1 MAAPALVRVVEREA
15 RVFRHLWRGSVFSSV
30 VTPLLFLAAMGLGLG
45 GLVDERSGAVDG
57 VDYLVFV
64 TPGLL
69 AASAMQTAAGES
81 LWPVMAGTKWMRF
94 FHGMVATPVA
104 PADVY
109 GGFVVW
115 QALRVALAASL
126 FLVVAVP
133 LGGVTSWW
141 APLAVGAA
149 TLTGAAFAAPLAA
162 FAVGRESDQS
172 FALIMRLAI
181 VPLFL
186 FSGTFF
192 PVDQLPDALEPLAW
206 ISPLWHGVEL
216 TRSATTGSAEPGPT
230 LAHVATLVVV
240 IAVSWRAGT
249 RAFSRRLTA

>member
-15 RVFRHLWRGSVFSSV
+15 RVFRQLWRGSVFSSV
-30 VTPLLFLAAMGLGLG
+30 VTPLLFLAAMGIGLG
-45 GLVDERSGAVDG
+45 DLVDERSGSVDG
-57 VDYLVFV
+57 FDYLVFV

-94 FHGMVATPVA
+94 FHAMVATPVA
-104 PADVY
+104 PGDVY

-115 QALRVALAASL
+115 QALRVVLASTL
-126 FLVVAVP
+126 FLAVAAL
-133 LGGVTSWW
+133 LGGVVSWW
-141 APLAVGAA
+141 GVLAIPAV
-149 TLTGAAFAAPLAA
+149 TLCAAAFAAPLAA

-192 PVDQLPDALEPLAW
+192 PVDQLPDALEPVAW
-206 ISPLWHGVEL
+206 LSPLWHGVEL
-216 TRSATTGSAEPGPT
+216 ARSATTGSADLGPT
-230 LAHVATLVVV
+230 VAHVVVLAAV
-240 IAVSWRAGT
+240 IAVSWRLGT
-249 RAFSRRLTA
+249 RAFARRLTA